1 MSLWGRAPSILCTE
15 DTMQH
20 QLDMLASVCADE
32 TPVIHASSL
41 IAKGDK
47 WDQSLAN
54 TQGR

>member
-1 MSLWGRAPSILCTE
+1 
-15 DTMQH
+15 MQH